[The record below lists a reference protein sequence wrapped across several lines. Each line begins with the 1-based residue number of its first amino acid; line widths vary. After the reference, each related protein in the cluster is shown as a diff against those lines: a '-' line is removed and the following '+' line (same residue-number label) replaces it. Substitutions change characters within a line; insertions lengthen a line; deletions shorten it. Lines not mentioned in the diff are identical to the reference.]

1 MGFSIRKMRE
11 KIREAVDEARNNAQD
26 AANSAAEWLDE
37 KFTTRAERAQATHL
51 QKLTETLETVKAD
64 SEEMAEEL
72 AQTRFRL
79 ETEQRN
85 TRHVR
90 DLLTAAEREMN
101 HWRIAFFVATA
112 GVLGLGAYIGA
123 TM

>member
-1 MGFSIRKMRE
+1 MAFSIRKMRE
-11 KIREAVDEARNNAQD
+11 KIREAVDEARSNAQD

-37 KFTTRAERAQATHL
+37 KFTTRAEKAQATHL
-51 QKLTETLETVKAD
+51 KRLTATLETVKAD
-64 SEEMAEEL
+64 SEALAEEL

-79 ETEQRN
+79 ETEQRT

-90 DLLTAAEREMN
+90 DLLAVAEREMN
-101 HWRIAFFVATA
+101 RWRIAFFVATA